1 MSEANINIKL
11 DRGADNHAWTVLG
24 TLLAC
29 GALVMGAWAV
39 SNAGLLDLA
48 ATGLTMFGF
57 QLVALMLKAGL
68 IVVPEK
74 KSAEFQQ
81 TAGNIKIAWREFQ
94 EWQGRSPIWRLA
106 ALALAYTFTFL
117 IARWGLS
124 VALMVF
130 ANVWIAGAVGALMA
144 SLIVAPTL
152 FAKGYQAIKTKSGIH
167 DKTPVA
173 QDGE

>member
-29 GALVMGAWAV
+29 GALAMAAWAI

-57 QLVALMLKAGL
+57 QLISLMFKSGL

-74 KSAEFQQ
+74 KSAEFAQ
-81 TAGNIKIAWREFQ
+81 TASHVKIAWREFQ

-106 ALALAYTFTFL
+106 ALALAYTFAFL
-117 IARWGLS
+117 IARFFLS
-124 VALMVF
+124 IALGIF
-130 ANVWIAGAVGALMA
+130 ANVWIAGAMGALVA

-152 FAKGYQAIKTKSGIH
+152 FAKGYKALKAKSGIQ